1 MIENLEHKII
11 ALEIESSQGLVK
23 AIQNVHKGNVVIV
36 GFKKIKSLDEH
47 KALILVAKLIKY
59 AKSKQLAILRIGD
72 DYLVL
77 APKDYRILIETP

>member
-1 MIENLEHKII
+1 M
-11 ALEIESSQGLVK
+11 
-23 AIQNVHKGNVVIV
+23 HKGNVVIA

-59 AKSKQLAILRIGD
+59 AKSKQLAILRVGE
-72 DYLVL
+72 DYLIL